1 MVETLDNLVADATD
15 HHYSPYTRFDWVDEL
30 AEEQWWM
37 TPDLLTVAG
46 TRHARE
52 LDEKTLMRLSKW
64 ESVNFFS
71 LNIHGIRELL
81 IEVTRR
87 IHTRGFELPSEFFHR
102 FLGEENGHMWFFAQ
116 FCLRYGGKIYPDKS
130 LPVTTPEEDAA
141 VANFLVFARILVFE
155 ELVDHFNIR
164 MGRTPPC
171 IPDQGGEPGPPRRRV
186 AAHHHGP
193 QARGL
198 LYEPLRERG
207 DRELRERLDVY
218 LRRYITASVQSLYNP
233 TVYRDAGIADACLPR
248 GTAAGPGARR
258 LPRDV
263 LQTHHPVPGE
273 PGDHH
278 RFSVPGGG
286 GLMGTD
292 MIEQVRSWLLARN
305 PGGHGHRLGRGPH
318 RQPPHRLPG
327 LPAAAAP
334 AGGAG
339 RARAGADRGERRRLP
354 DPARHTRH
362 RSGGHPRHRRGEP

>member
-1 MVETLDNLVADATD
+1 MDTTDVVETLDNLVADATD

-52 LDEKTLMRLSKW
+52 LDEKQLMRLSKW
-64 ESVNFFS
+64 ESINFFS

-130 LPVTTPEEDAA
+130 LPVATPEEDAA

-164 MGRTPPC
+164 MGRDTTLHPL
-171 IPDQGGEPGPPRRRV
+171 IREVNQV
-186 AAHHHGP
+186 HHDDEWRHIIMG
-193 QARGL
+193 RKLVGL

-207 DRELRERLDVY
+207 DQELRERLDVY

-233 TVYRDAGIADACLPR
+233 AVYRDAG
-248 GTAAGPGARR
+248 
-258 LPRDV
+258 
-263 LQTHHPVPGE
+263 VPE
-273 PGDHH
+273 AFAF
-278 RFSVPGGG
+278 R
-286 GLMGTD
+286 
-292 MIEQVRSWLLARN
+292 EELLR
-305 PGGHGHRLGRGPH
+305 
-318 RQPPHRLPG
+318 
-327 LPAAAAP
+327 
-334 AGGAG
+334 
-339 RARAGADRGERRRLP
+339 
-354 DPARHTRH
+354 DPARAAYHETFFKRITRFLV
-362 RSGGHPRHRRGEP
+362 SQDIITASPFQEAAA

>member
-1 MVETLDNLVADATD
+1 MDTTDVVETLDKLVADSTD

-52 LDEKTLMRLSKW
+52 LDEKVLMRLSKW

-130 LPVTTPEEDAA
+130 LPVATAEEDAA

-164 MGRTPPC
+164 MGRDALLHPL
-171 IPDQGGEPGPPRRRV
+171 IREVNQV
-186 AAHHHGP
+186 HHDDEWRHIIMG
-193 QARGL
+193 RKLVGL
-198 LYEPLRERG
+198 LYEPLRKRG
-207 DRELRERLDVY
+207 DRELRERLDLY

-233 TVYRDAGIADACLPR
+233 TAYRDAGIPEAFAFR
-248 GTAAGPGARR
+248 
-258 LPRDV
+258 
-263 LQTHHPVPGE
+263 E
-273 PGDHH
+273 
-278 RFSVPGGG
+278 
-286 GLMGTD
+286 
-292 MIEQVRSWLLARN
+292 ELLR
-305 PGGHGHRLGRGPH
+305 
-318 RQPPHRLPG
+318 
-327 LPAAAAP
+327 
-334 AGGAG
+334 
-339 RARAGADRGERRRLP
+339 
-354 DPARHTRH
+354 DPARVAHHETFFKRVI
-362 RSGGHPRHRRGEP
+362 RFLVSQEIITGSPFREAVT